1 MKIEKDNCCLL
12 VIDLQEKLL
21 SHIFDYQK
29 VLDFSEKVVDL
40 FSFFSIPILY
50 TEQYPNGLGSTVHS
64 LKKKLDLIKCD
75 RFEKTSFSAFEAP
88 KLSTYL
94 KKLAKKQ
101 IILIGIETHIC
112 ILQTS
117 FDLVNA
123 GYNVF
128 LVDESVGSRKLSDKE
143 KGLQRMMKNSVDL
156 INFEML
162 FFELLRDSKHKN
174 FKELS
179 NKFIK

>member
-1 MKIEKDNCCLL
+1 MKIEKNNCCLL
-12 VIDLQEKLL
+12 IIDLQEKLL
-21 SHIFDYQK
+21 SHIFDYHK
-29 VLDFSEKVVDL
+29 VLDFSEKIVDL
-40 FSFFSIPILY
+40 FSFLRIPILY
-50 TEQYPNGLGSTVHS
+50 TEQYPKGLGGTIHS
-64 LKKKLDLIKCD
+64 LKNKLDLIKCR

-88 KLSTYL
+88 KLSVYL
-94 KKLAKKQ
+94 KKLKKKQ
-101 IILIGIETHIC
+101 IILVGIETHIC

-123 GYNVF
+123 GYKVF

-143 KGLQRMMKNSVDL
+143 KGLQRMIQKSVDL

-162 FFELLRDSKHKN
+162 FFELLRDSNHKS